1 MARPREFDQAWV
13 LDQATELFWT
23 QGYER
28 TSIQDLCDQLGIH
41 RGSLYAT
48 FGDKHELFL
57 TCLDRFR
64 QSAQSRVFSIL
75 EEPGEPKE
83 LLERFF
89 EKSID
94 NSMSNDKQRRG
105 CFIANTAMGLAAFD
119 PRVASR
125 VEAYC
130 LDSENWFYNFLLRA
144 QKAGKIKSKHN
155 LRELARFLVSTK
167 QGLHVMAKTATD
179 RKTLQDVYKVA
190 LDFLV

>member
-1 MARPREFDQAWV
+1 MARPRKFDQARV

-23 QGYER
+23 KGYER
-28 TSIQDLCDQLGIH
+28 TSIEDLCEHVGIH

-48 FGDKHELFL
+48 FGDKQELFL
-57 TCLDRFR
+57 SCLDRFR
-64 QSAQSRVFSIL
+64 QSAQARVYAIL

-89 EKSID
+89 ERSIE

-119 PRVASR
+119 PNVASR

-130 LDSENWFYNFLLRA
+130 LDSENSFYNFLLRA
-144 QKAGKIKSKHN
+144 QQAGKIKSKHN

-179 RKTLQDVYKVA
+179 RKALEDVYKVA
-190 LDFLV
+190 LSFIV